1 MVLLAN
7 AGDGAGVIQTFLQQ
21 ADTALLSLMDQQQT
35 VYGQYRPTEE
45 SYAPF
50 PVHVVIDKN
59 GTIQY
64 LRQQYDAQ
72 AARYSIDMLLN
83 E

>member
-1 MVLLAN
+1 VVLLAN
-7 AGDGAGVIQTFLQQ
+7 AGDSAGVIQTFLQQ
-21 ADTALLSLMDQQQT
+21 AGTGLPSLMDQQQT
-35 VYGQYRPTEE
+35 VYEQYRPMEE

-50 PVHVVIDKN
+50 PIHVVIDRN

-72 AARYSIDMLLN
+72 AARYSIDMLLD